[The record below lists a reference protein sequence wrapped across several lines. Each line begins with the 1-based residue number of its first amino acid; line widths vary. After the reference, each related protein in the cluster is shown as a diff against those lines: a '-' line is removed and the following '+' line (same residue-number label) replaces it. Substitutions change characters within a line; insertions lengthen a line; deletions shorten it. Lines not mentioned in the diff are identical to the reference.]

1 MSIRRNPERSRA
13 VLVALDIG
21 RASQA
26 SDRAEEAARLVDSA
40 GAEVV
45 EVIRGRRDRPDA
57 ATFAGSGK
65 VDEIR
70 MALHEHRAEIVVFD
84 QQLSAAQIRNLERA
98 LSEGGPEV
106 LVYDRTDII
115 LDIFAQRARS
125 HEGKLQIELA
135 RLEHLSTR
143 LVRGWTH
150 LERQRGSLGKTGGPG
165 EKQIELDRRMI
176 GERVKKLRE
185 KIRKVGKVR
194 ETQRAGRS
202 RSGVLRVALVGYTNA
217 GKSTLFNAL
226 VGARA
231 YAADQL
237 FATLDTTTRQ
247 LRLAGSARQIALSDT
262 VGFIR
267 DLPHRLIE
275 AFEATLQEAADAD
288 LLLHVVDIANPEA
301 EAQMAEVERVLA
313 EIGAADLRQLL
324 VANQIDRLAADQRPR
339 HVRDSVELPSGRR
352 VGRVFVS
359 ARSGEGL
366 DALREAIAEAA
377 EGVAAEAA
385 VIAAGASPA
394 PSSTDQPF
402 EPRPTGTYHPRA

>member
-1 MSIRRNPERSRA
+1 LSIRRNPERSRA

-26 SDRAEEAARLVDSA
+26 EDRAEEATRLVDSA
-40 GAEVV
+40 GAQVA

-65 VDEIR
+65 VEEIR
-70 MALHEHRAEIVVFD
+70 MALTEHRADIVVFD
-84 QQLSAAQIRNLERA
+84 HQLSAAQIRNLERA
-98 LSEGGPEV
+98 LSEGGPGV
-106 LVYDRTDII
+106 LVYDRTDVI

-185 KIRKVGKVR
+185 RIRKVGKVR
-194 ETQRAGRS
+194 ATQRSGRS

-217 GKSTLFNAL
+217 GKSTLFNRL
-226 VGARA
+226 ARA
-231 YAADQL
+231 EAYVADQL
-237 FATLDTTTRQ
+237 FATLDTTTRRVY
-247 LRLAGSARQIALSDT
+247 LGEGANIALSDT

-267 DLPHRLIE
+267 DLPHGLVE
-275 AFEATLQEAADAD
+275 AFRATLEETVQADI
-288 LLLHVVDIANPEA
+288 LLHVVDSASPQRDEQIGAVNK
-301 EAQMAEVERVLA
+301 VLK
-313 EIGAADLRQLL
+313 EIGAAEVPQVL
-324 VANQIDRLAADQRPR
+324 VYNQIDRVPGLEPE
-339 HVRDSVELPSGRR
+339 VIRDACGKILNIK
-352 VGRVFVS
+352 VS
-359 ARSGEGL
+359 AFTGAGV
-366 DALREAIAEAA
+366 DALREALAEAA
-377 EGVAAEAA
+377 RDTPNGSLATAA
-385 VIAAGASPA
+385 
-394 PSSTDQPF
+394 
-402 EPRPTGTYHPRA
+402 

>member
-1 MSIRRNPERSRA
+1 LSIPRNPERSRA
-13 VLVALDIG
+13 VLVSLDIG
-21 RASQA
+21 RPTQA
-26 SDRAEEAARLVDSA
+26 QERVEEAARLVDSA

-70 MALHEHRAEIVVFD
+70 MALREHRADTVVFD
-84 QQLSAAQIRNLERA
+84 QQLSAAQVRNLERA

-106 LVYDRTDII
+106 RVFDRTDVI

-125 HEGKLQIELA
+125 HEGKLQVELA

-194 ETQRAGRS
+194 ATQRAGRT

-217 GKSTLFNAL
+217 GKSTLFN
-226 VGARA
+226 RITRCDA
-231 YAADQL
+231 YVANQL
-237 FATLDTTTRQ
+237 FATLDTTTRRVY
-247 LRLAGSARQIALSDT
+247 LGEGATIALSDT

-267 DLPHRLIE
+267 DLPHGLVD
-275 AFEATLQEAADAD
+275 AFRATLEETIQADI
-288 LLLHVVDIANPEA
+288 LLHVVDSASPQRDEQIAAVNA
-301 EAQMAEVERVLA
+301 VLE
-313 EIGAADLRQLL
+313 EIGASEVPQIL
-324 VANQIDRLAADQRPR
+324 VFNQIDRVPGLAPEV
-339 HVRDSVELPSGRR
+339 VRDACGKILNIK
-352 VGRVFVS
+352 VS
-359 ARSGEGL
+359 AFTGAGI
-366 DALREAIAEAA
+366 DALREMLAEAA
-377 EGVAAEAA
+377 RDAGRGSLATAA
-385 VIAAGASPA
+385 
-394 PSSTDQPF
+394 
-402 EPRPTGTYHPRA
+402 